1 MVDSIRSSRGR
12 WASSGQEMLLKS
24 RRLWT
29 AGTVGTCMESGDW
42 GIRGMELRSSKRHTG
57 DGIYNRTSADLC
69 SVDLNQGGD
78 NHRVS

>member
-1 MVDSIRSSRGR
+1 MSGR
-12 WASSGQEMLLKS
+12 QHQELQRQVGLQWAGNAPREQVALDC
-24 RRLWT
+24 RD
-29 AGTVGTCMESGDW
+29 CGDW

-57 DGIYNRTSADLC
+57 DGIYNQTSADLC